1 MKKGEGK
8 GSARARRWALAI
20 GKRLVV
26 WPLVLLLGVLI
37 VRWMSWAESRVF
49 YVPSR
54 EAFPTPWGVEDVT
67 FSGPQGRLLHGW
79 FIPPAGSAREHEPW
93 PVVLHCHGNA
103 GNVSG
108 HIDFSSFLAEHGL
121 AVFIFDYRGY
131 GKSAPAS
138 GLTRGQLMEDSR
150 AAMDYLVT
158 RRDIDPARVGVL
170 GVSLGGVFATALAA
184 ERPGIRALCTVAAFS
199 KWRGVAGDHV
209 PILGPLL
216 LSGDL
221 NPADSLGKLKGTPVL
236 IVHGELDEI
245 VNVRHARILADA
257 AKSSGVEVTS
267 LIVPNAHHNDVLFT
281 NQGEQDVVAEFFTA
295 ALGKK

>member
-1 MKKGEGK
+1 MKKGEGN
-8 GSARARRWALAI
+8 GNPPARRWALAI

-26 WPLVLLLGVLI
+26 WPILLVLGVMM

-54 EAFPTPWGVEDVT
+54 EAFPTPLGVEDVT
-67 FSGPQGRLLHGW
+67 FTGPQGRLLHGW
-79 FIPPAGSAREHEPW
+79 FIPPAKSPQEPGPW

-108 HIDFSSFLAEHGL
+108 HIDFSSFLPEHGV

-138 GLTRGQLMEDSR
+138 GLTREQLMEDSR
-150 AAMDYLVT
+150 AAMDYLLT
-158 RRDIDPARVGVL
+158 RRDIDPARVGVM

-184 ERPGIRALCTVAAFS
+184 ERPGIRALCTVSAFS
-199 KWRGVAGDHV
+199 TWRGVAADHL

-221 NPADSLGKLKGTPVL
+221 NPVDSARKLKGTPML

-245 VNVRHARILADA
+245 VNVRHAAILAEA
-257 AKSSGVEVTS
+257 ATSSGAEVTR
-267 LIVPNAHHNDVLFT
+267 LIVSKAHHNDVLFT
-281 NQGEQDVVAEFFTA
+281 DQGEQDAVGAFFAA
-295 ALGKK
+295 ALAKK